1 MVKCPNCEVVMNE
14 VIKTGINIDVCPK
27 CMGVWLDKGELDKII
42 ERSKEEESYNSSNRY
57 TREGD
62 SYRRGDHHDH
72 DDHNEHDREKYYDN
86 KGYPR
91 KRKGFLGDL
100 FDF

>member
-14 VIKTGINIDVCPK
+14 VNKSGINIDVCPK

-42 ERSKEEESYNSSNRY
+42 ERSKEEESYNGSNRY
-57 TREGD
+57 MREGE
-62 SYRRGDHHDH
+62 SYRRGDHHVH
-72 DDHNEHDREKYYDN
+72 DNHDEHDREKYYDN

>member
-14 VIKTGINIDVCPK
+14 VLKSGINIDVCPK

-42 ERSKEEESYNSSNRY
+42 QRSKEEETYFKEKY
-57 TREGD
+57 
-62 SYRRGDHHDH
+62 
-72 DDHNEHDREKYYDN
+72 DDDREKRYYDKAKDYRDEDFRNDKYYNN

-91 KRKGFLGDL
+91 KKGSFLEDL